1 MEKFKLDIKNWV
13 QIDNIIT
20 EKNNELKEMKLQK
33 QELYD
38 NIMTYVEENN
48 LDTTTISIS
57 DGSLKFNKNKQIQPL
72 TLSFVKSCLTD
83 LIDSEE
89 QVDVIMKH
97 IKSSRTYKLTNE
109 IKRYKK

>member
-1 MEKFKLDIKNWV
+1 MDDFKLNIKNWV
-13 QIDNIIT
+13 QLDNNIS
-20 EKNNELKEMKLQK
+20 EKNNEIKEMKLQK
-33 QELYD
+33 QHLYD
-38 NIMTYVEENN
+38 NIMEYVDENN

-57 DGSLKFNKNKQIQPL
+57 DGSLKFNKGKQIQPL
-72 TLSFVKSCLTD
+72 TLSFIQSCLSD

-97 IKSSRTYKLTNE
+97 IKSSRTYKVTNE